1 MKNLKEICTL
11 GILTALYVVV
21 GFSCKIPL
29 VGHIATDLGYVVFAI
44 ALYNFGIAGAAV
56 GVIGCFLES
65 YLLQG
70 WIPYGWIAGQLL
82 IGICCGLVYKKVD
95 NKVLQIIATIV
106 AMFVGIGLI
115 KTLIECGLFGIPFE
129 VKIVKNSIAF
139 VADLV
144 PMLIGLV
151 VSWKMNKKKDLA

>member
-1 MKNLKEICTL
+1 MKLKNILAL
-11 GILTALYVVV
+11 GLLSALYVVL
-21 GFSCKIPL
+21 GFMCKIPL
-29 VGHIATDLGYVVFAI
+29 IGHIGTDLGYVAFAVV
-44 ALYNFGIAGAAV
+44 LYNFGPAGAAV

-144 PMLIGLV
+144 PMVIGLV
-151 VSWKMNKKKDLA
+151 VSWKMNKRKDLA